1 MLEIVFLFLGK
12 GMLEIV
18 ILFKPNLQDL
28 CSGVTNQS
36 INLVDLF
43 PSRQAYRMKSICY
56 NIALL

>member
-18 ILFKPNLQDL
+18 VLFKPNLQDL

-43 PSRQAYRMKSICY
+43 PSA
-56 NIALL
+56 